1 MNDNDAGT
9 GPETVPASESE
20 ILIPDE
26 IWSIRIQDRGCCKDE
41 LHKKTYRKSQIP
53 GIGPDDDKKYYY
65 GLASIA
71 IDFIKIFNKE
81 QELGK
86 GWTKVPKNKTD
97 VKLKIMKRVL
107 SLRKEGDDGKFHLS
121 QATFVGMLENV
132 WGAQAVDTSPHHNDR
147 VQLFGIIMTLPQF
160 RDTYQK
166 LAEGV
171 TSRDGIDDP
180 SLNTTQ
186 MFQNIAFAFNNEEI
200 TISLP
205 EESSDLEKIEE
216 IDPNDITRIRITRDC
231 KVFLLCEILQ

>member
-1 MNDNDAGT
+1 
-9 GPETVPASESE
+9 
-20 ILIPDE
+20 
-26 IWSIRIQDRGCCKDE
+26 
-41 LHKKTYRKSQIP
+41 
-53 GIGPDDDKKYYY
+53 
-65 GLASIA
+65 
-71 IDFIKIFNKE
+71 
-81 QELGK
+81 
-86 GWTKVPKNKTD
+86 
-97 VKLKIMKRVL
+97 
-107 SLRKEGDDGKFHLS
+107 
-121 QATFVGMLENV
+121 
-132 WGAQAVDTSPHHNDR
+132 
-147 VQLFGIIMTLPQF
+147 MTLPQF

-231 KVFLLCEILQ
+231 KVF